1 MADYSPKYLVFVAA
15 DANHNKFYRMTP
27 KGDRLLVEYGRVGCE
42 NVRTME
48 YDIREFDKLYRSK
61 VKKGYQDKTN
71 LVKDLIVEDAN
82 DTGSLLQIADRSV
95 NEIVTRL
102 QKFANKCVTENYTIS
117 SNQVTKAMC
126 DEAQRILDNL
136 VTVNDVKTFNKQL
149 EVLFTT
155 IPRKMKNVKDHLIT
169 RCDQIA
175 KTIDREQ
182 SILDTMRGQVISTVP
197 KKTTDNKV
205 KSDILEALGLEIRD
219 VTTDEQQAIL
229 DHLGATLRPKFKKAW
244 RVVNKKTQAEYDKFL
259 KEYNIT
265 NTKLYFH
272 GSRNEN
278 WWSILQNGLVLRPT
292 NAIITGAMFG
302 APAIYFA
309 NRAIKS
315 YGYTSGRGSYWASGI
330 STTAFMA
337 IMDVAEGIP
346 YDVYH
351 HTSEYYSYNYEVFS
365 KKHPGC
371 HSLFA
376 HGGIDLRNDEI
387 IVYRAEQATIHYL
400 IELNA

>member
-42 NVRTME
+42 NARTME

-61 VKKGYQDKTN
+61 IKKGYQDKTN

-169 RCDQIA
+169 SCDQIA

-229 DHLGATLRPKFKKAW
+229 DHLGSMLRPKFKKAW
-244 RVVNKKTQAEYDKFL
+244 RVVNKKTQTEYDKFL
-259 KEYNIT
+259 KDYNIQ
-265 NTKLYFH
+265 KEQMVWH

-278 WWSILQNGLVLRPT
+278 WWSILQTGLVLRPT
-292 NAIITGAMFG
+292 NAIITGKMFG
-302 APAIYFA
+302 YGIYGA
-309 NRAIKS
+309 LQAMKS
-315 YGYTSGRGSYWASGI
+315 YGYTSGRGSYWACGSS
-330 STTAFMA
+330 STA
-337 IMDVAEGIP
+337 IMAVFDMAYGIP
-346 YDVYH
+346 YDVYNFD
-351 HTSEYYSYNYEVFS
+351 SKYYNFNWNELRR
-365 KKHPGC
+365 HQADATC
-371 HSLFA
+371 LHA
-376 HGGIDLRNDEI
+376 HKGTMLRNDEI
-387 IVYRAEQATIHYL
+387 VVYKQEQMTIRYL
-400 IELNA
+400 VELAD